1 MGDWGPAVTAG
12 HGDVT
17 ITGDAVALTDVQLLA
32 PIECTAT
39 VYGVGMN
46 YWSHLEK
53 LGQTEPQ

>member
-1 MGDWGPAVTAG
+1 M
-12 HGDVT
+12 T